1 MIVDLTVVTLVT
13 RPANLP
19 AIADSIEAA
28 LAAATPYEIE
38 LRWLVVFDQR
48 KLAGSAGD
56 FATALSFDD
65 GRIGPRDGHVV
76 IPHHEWAGEPFLR
89 NYALD
94 QIKTGHVAWIDDDN
108 AMEVFF
114 LLALGEALVA
124 DPTAAVVFDQR
135 RKEGGI
141 RLVAAPDRMHYG
153 AVDTAQVIAPRD
165 LYGDRRFA
173 NRHEGCD
180 GQMYEEL
187 FAAAPERF
195 RFVNQPRVIYNALA

>member
-13 RPANLP
+13 RPSNLP
-19 AIADSIEAA
+19 AIAESIEAA
-28 LAAATPYEIE
+28 LAAATPYQIE
-38 LRWLVVFDQR
+38 LRWLVIFDQR

-56 FATALSFDD
+56 FATALSFDG
-65 GRIGPRDGHVV
+65 GRIGPQDGHVV
-76 IPHHEWAGEPFLR
+76 IPHPDWAGEPFLR

-94 QIKTGHVAWIDDDN
+94 QIERGHVAWLDDDN
-108 AMEVFF
+108 TMEVFF

-124 DPTAAVVFDQR
+124 DPTAAIVFDQR
-135 RKEGGI
+135 RKEGGL
-141 RLVAAPDRMHYG
+141 RLRAAPDKMHYG

-165 LYGDRRFA
+165 VYGERRFA

-187 FAAAPERF
+187 FAAVPERF
-195 RFVNQPRVIYNALA
+195 KFVNQPRVIYNALA